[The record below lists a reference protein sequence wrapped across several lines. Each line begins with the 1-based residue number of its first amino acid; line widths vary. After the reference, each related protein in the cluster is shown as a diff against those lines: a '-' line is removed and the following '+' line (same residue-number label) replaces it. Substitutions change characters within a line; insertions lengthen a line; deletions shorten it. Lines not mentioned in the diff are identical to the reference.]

1 MKRFVLAFF
10 SALALAVAPAGALTP
25 HSPVFIDAD
34 AANGITV
41 RAGEEFFIALS
52 ANTGSTGYSWTQ
64 TMNNPE
70 VLAYEGNVS
79 QPPGTQTP
87 GAQMP
92 GAPGQQIFIY
102 HANRTGTATIVLAY
116 TRPFEPDAPPAKTLT
131 YTVTVQ

>member
-1 MKRFVLAFF
+1 MKRFVLALI
-10 SALALAVAPAGALTP
+10 SAVALLAAPAGALTP

-41 RAGEEFFIALS
+41 RAGEEFFIALPS
-52 ANTGSTGYSWTQ
+52 NTGSTGYSWTQ
-64 TMNNPE
+64 TMNNPD

-79 QPPGTQTP
+79 QPAAQ
-87 GAQMP
+87 QMP

-116 TRPFEPDAPPAKTLT
+116 TRPFEPDAPPQKTLT